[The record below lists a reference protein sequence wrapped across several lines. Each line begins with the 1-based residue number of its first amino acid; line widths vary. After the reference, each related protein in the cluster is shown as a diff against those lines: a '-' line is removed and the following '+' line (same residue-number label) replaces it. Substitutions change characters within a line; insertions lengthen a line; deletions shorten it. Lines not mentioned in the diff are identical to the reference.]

1 MAKDIP
7 KRGRPKGSPNKK
19 KPQVEKNLTQT
30 GEVSKPLKKKKQ
42 GRPVGSKNK
51 KHITPP
57 YAGVKKAGDN
67 HKHDW
72 EIRSMCE
79 IQGVLGIE
87 DEIPE
92 FLYDNLFD
100 ETLFNEKIVS
110 SIEKKIILNVLISSM
125 GNKTIAS
132 KVLGFNSRKFYSIVQ
147 EDSYF
152 SECVDE
158 VYNILLDWT
167 ERNLFKLI
175 KNGDR
180 QCIMFYLKTKGKNRG
195 YVERVET
202 INQNIEPITINID
215 EKINDINIVEIN
227 KDKKNED

>member
-1 MAKDIP
+1 MK
-7 KRGRPKGSPNKK
+7 KKKVVSK
-19 KPQVEKNLTQT
+19 KPQVEKKDAQT
-30 GEVSKPLKKKKQ
+30 GKPLPPIKRKP
-42 GRPVGSKNK
+42 GRPKGSKNK
-51 KHITPP
+51 DNSKQT
-57 YAGVKKAGDN
+57 GGKAGRKWKEKKPAPYPN
-67 HKHDW
+67 NSKPW
-72 EIRSMCE
+72 EVRTMAE

-87 DEIPE
+87 EEIPE

-100 ETLFNEKIVS
+100 ETLFNEDIVS